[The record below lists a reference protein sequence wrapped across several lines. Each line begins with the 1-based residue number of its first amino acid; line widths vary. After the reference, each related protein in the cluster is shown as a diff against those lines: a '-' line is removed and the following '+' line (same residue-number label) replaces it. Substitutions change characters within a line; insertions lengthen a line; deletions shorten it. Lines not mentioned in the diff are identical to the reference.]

1 MHRHH
6 FFISLIILVAIG
18 AAVFFTTNKGLYPVA
33 IVDSKIIFA
42 KDFRKVT
49 ESAFVFYSTA
59 MEVYKKQELS
69 DEDGEKL
76 FNEIRRATLEKL
88 IEQSIV
94 GRELNSRLG
103 GGVRALIDNRLK
115 SVEND
120 KLEEMAPR
128 LYGLSAEEFKNM
140 VLAPDAAAELLAKD
154 FKSKNEDYTAWLSN
168 AKKNASVT
176 VLVSGV
182 KWVEDRVEIKAGI
195 VQW

>member
-6 FFISLIILVAIG
+6 FFIGLIILVTIG
-18 AAVFFTTNKGLYPVA
+18 ALIFFTTNKGLYPVA

-49 ESAFVFYSTA
+49 ESAFAFYSTA
-59 MEVYKKQELS
+59 VAVYKKQELS
-69 DEDGEKL
+69 EEDGDKL

-94 GRELNSRLG
+94 GKELSNRLG
-103 GGVRALIDNRLK
+103 GGVRAIIDNRLQ

-128 LYGLSAEEFKNM
+128 LYGLSAEEFKDM
-140 VLAPDAAAELLAKD
+140 VLAPEAAAELLAND

-168 AKKNASVT
+168 AKKAASVT

-182 KWVEDRVEIKAGI
+182 KWVEDRVEIK
-195 VQW
+195 